1 MASLRGK
8 VAIVTGASSGV
19 GWQSAI
25 RLAEAGVKLCV
36 TARRE
41 SALRLLCVEITAR
54 GGECIA
60 VPGDVTVDEDVIAVV
75 DRCVGHYGRVDLLVN
90 DAAVQAYDW
99 SECQAWEDIERIFDV
114 TFFGQL
120 RFARAVLPHFR
131 VQRSGHVLIVGS
143 MLARGAA
150 PLLSAYA
157 AAKHALYGWTKT
169 LALELHGS
177 GIDVSIV
184 QLPSLST
191 PMFDHARTALDFAPQ
206 PVPPTYDTDVAAR
219 AIVRCARHP
228 RFEVIPV
235 FLQGWAALTLD
246 GRFPW
251 LSRAVMSRVGA
262 LLQMRDA
269 APARDEGN
277 LFEPVA
283 RGVGPYGSVPPTPRW
298 KLVAATAALGV
309 FATLSSAVAALA
321 ARRVFASVR

>member
-191 PMFDHARTALDFAPQ
+191 PMFDHARTVLDFAPQ

-235 FLQGWAALTLD
+235 FLQGWAALALD